1 MRPPPMPPGL
11 ADRLLFLAAR
21 PDARRLDRD
30 PLGLVRGAR
39 DRETAALLGALLAFG
54 NAKAL
59 RRSLAAA
66 LEAVEAG
73 RTLAGRF
80 RHRWIEGRDIDR
92 LLFRT
97 AEARARHGSLED
109 LFLAGDDGDLG
120 HALDRFSTALRGP
133 RPSKG
138 LRFLLPRPID
148 GSACKRPLLFL
159 RWVVRGGDADLGLWR
174 RVDPAR
180 LVVPLD
186 THVHRIA
193 YWLGLTGRRTPSW
206 KTALEVTASL
216 READPKDPARFDFAL
231 AHLGILGDCPRRP
244 LPSKCA
250 PCPLRP
256 WCRAWRPA

>member
-1 MRPPPMPPGL
+1 MPLGL
-11 ADRLLFLAAR
+11 VDRLRGLAAR
-21 PDARRLDRD
+21 PDDRRLDRD
-30 PLGLVRGAR
+30 PLGLVRAAR

-54 NAKAL
+54 NAKAI
-59 RRSLAAA
+59 RRSLAVA

-92 LLFRT
+92 LLSRT

-109 LFLAGDDGDLG
+109 LFLAGDEGDLG
-120 HALDRFSTALRGP
+120 PALDRFATALRGP

-138 LRFLLPRPID
+138 LRFLLPRPSD

-159 RWVVRGGDADLGLWR
+159 RWVVRRGDADLGLWR

-216 READPKDPARFDFAL
+216 READPLDPARFDFAL

-256 WCRAWRPA
+256 WCRAWRRA

>member
-1 MRPPPMPPGL
+1 VLQGGLGERLRGL
-11 ADRLLFLAAR
+11 ATS

-30 PLGLVRGAR
+30 PLGLVREAR
-39 DRETAALLGALLAFG
+39 DKETAALLGALLAFG
-54 NAKAL
+54 NAKAI
-59 RRSLAAA
+59 RRSLAVA
-66 LEAVEAG
+66 LEALDRGAP
-73 RTLAGRF
+73 LAGHF
-80 RHRWIEGRDIDR
+80 RHRWIEGRDVDR
-92 LLFRT
+92 LLGRV

-120 HALDRFSTALRGP
+120 RALDRFSTALRGL
-133 RPSKG
+133 RPSRG
-138 LRFLLPRPID
+138 LKFLLPRPCD

-159 RWVVRGGDADLGLWR
+159 RWVVRRGDADLGLWR
-174 RVDPAR
+174 RVDPKR

-193 YWLGLTGRRTPSW
+193 YWLGLTGRKTPSW

-216 READPKDPARFDFAL
+216 REFDRRDPVRFDFAL

-244 LPSKCA
+244 VTRTCA

-256 WCRAWRPA
+256 FCRAWRPGTA